1 MLKYNCAQVQK
12 VYVSLTQLVEVC
24 VNPVRSRYGA
34 DQSGFDEGT
43 PFVHQ
48 NSLASN
54 IILAE
59 NRVHTIYK
67 TQLHINFKTQSF
79 IALALYSSMQDL
91 DSNNLRLKQ
100 L

>member
-59 NRVHTIYK
+59 NRVHKIFK
-67 TQLHINFKTQSF
+67 TQLHIHFKIHISLLWLCTQACR
-79 IALALYSSMQDL
+79 IWIQII
-91 DSNNLRLKQ
+91 RG
-100 L
+100 